1 LATTASS
8 AIARRGVRPIGAIG
22 QICLNTGMTESS
34 AFALVAWRALECRA
48 LHDEESVDDTVMR
61 RRRRTNSHA
70 CECACT
76 GTCVCARHTLGQKEQ
91 GFGPTSARPQLRP
104 KQGRRV
110 TESGARCA
118 ARWATR
124 RRVPGGLR
132 RRARSLTRV
141 RVGAGLARSS
151 FPKDRAL
158 APWVRA
164 CARRR
169 RRGHGGD
176 TTPVA
181 CTRQGNKEG
190 RTVRNGGSTISI
202 TMKMRGP

>member
-1 LATTASS
+1 
-8 AIARRGVRPIGAIG
+8 VRPIGAIG

-141 RVGAGLARSS
+141 RVGAKTGPWLLGCVNVQDADDVAMAATQHRW
-151 FPKDRAL
+151 RAL
-158 APWVRA
+158 
-164 CARRR
+164 
-169 RRGHGGD
+169 GKGTKKGE
-176 TTPVA
+176 
-181 CTRQGNKEG
+181 Q
-190 RTVRNGGSTISI
+190 
-202 TMKMRGP
+202 